1 VASRRARLTRPA
13 AALAAALALAAC
25 TAGVPRT
32 GEVVTVSPMQAPP
45 ATTDT
50 AAIEEGSGPAAGLSD
65 TQVAQGFMSAM
76 NTVKPETIERWV
88 MPKAAADQ
96 VRAWS
101 ERTTVNVYRSFQPD
115 PTVVEGGKR
124 IVPVRL
130 DMVGQLE
137 RGREWTPRSDE
148 DVFRLELQKTGAE
161 WRVANPGKE
170 LWVRDVD
177 FKKLYTPV
185 EMFLVPPGGAG
196 GHRLAP
202 VPVFVRR
209 APPGTPAP
217 EVLEARA
224 RDAVRCLLEGPEG
237 RYVHL
242 TSAIPLNT
250 GLRSLVYDGGVVTV
264 DLSSRFTDTNSG
276 GSGELRV
283 GQLVWTITRLIQTA
297 QVRILVEGKQVGTV
311 GLDSFQAAG
320 HLQRNQ
326 QPIAGLWPQRSNAA
340 DADRVLFAR
349 GGELYTIPPQPN
361 QKPNVIGF
369 NAPSPK
375 SAPTWSPDHR
385 WIAFLAT
392 SGQDQVMWLLQPG
405 AEAFPTSLLGRRLSP
420 PSWSADSSR
429 LYVLTSTPSG
439 TQLVEVTRRTLGVIE
454 RDLPALPG
462 GMRPT
467 SLAVSPDGA
476 WVLAVAD
483 RGNPQPDDGGGQL
496 FLGRFGPR
504 GVLSWLNQ
512 PIAPG
517 LGRVFSPV
525 WVDALTV
532 AFLAETENKDD
543 VGRLWMM
550 KRDGWDPTPILNAD
564 PEGAGVPDIGR
575 QLTVDPSGSGFI
587 FTVRTPTGASLW
599 MVDRQGISPRPL
611 TLPTAKEFDTD
622 PSFASR

>member
-1 VASRRARLTRPA
+1 VASRRTRLARPA
-13 AALAAALALAAC
+13 AALAAALALASC

-45 ATTDT
+45 PATEPG
-50 AAIEEGSGPAAGLSD
+50 AIEEGGGPAGGLFD

-76 NTVKPETIERWV
+76 NTLRPETIERWV
-88 MPKAAADQ
+88 MPKARDQ

-101 ERTTVNVYRSFQPD
+101 ARTTVNVYHSFQPD
-115 PTVVEGGKR
+115 LPVVEDGKR

-130 DMVGQLE
+130 DMVGRLE
-137 RGREWTPRSDE
+137 RGHEWSPRSDE
-148 DVFRLELQKTGAE
+148 DVFRLEVQKAGAE

-185 EMFLVPPGGAG
+185 EMFLVPGGDG
-196 GHRLAP
+196 RRLAP

-217 EVLEARA
+217 DVLQARA
-224 RDAVRCLLEGPEG
+224 RDAVVCLLEGPTG

-242 TSAIPLNT
+242 TSAIPANT
-250 GLRSLVYDGGVVTV
+250 KLRSLVYDGGVVTV
-264 DLSSRFTDTNSG
+264 DLSSRFTDASTG

-283 GQLVWTITRLIQTA
+283 GQLVWTINRLVQTA
-297 QVRILVEGKQVGTV
+297 QVRILVEGRRLGSI
-311 GLDSFQAAG
+311 GLDSFPG
-320 HLQRNQ
+320 GGPWQRNR
-326 QPIAGLWPQRSNAA
+326 PEIADLWPQRSSAT

-349 GGELYTIPPQPN
+349 AGELYTIPPQPN
-361 QKPNVIGF
+361 QKPVVIGV

-385 WIAFLAT
+385 WIAFLSA
-392 SGQDQVMWLLQPG
+392 SGQDQVLWLLQPG
-405 AEAFPTSLLGRRLSP
+405 AQAFPTSLLGRLSP

-429 LYVLTSTPSG
+429 VYVLTRTQSG
-439 TQLVEVTRRTLGVIE
+439 TQLVEVTRRTLGVVG
-454 RDLPALPG
+454 RDLPPLPG

-476 WVLAVAD
+476 WVLAVAVHGD
-483 RGNPQPDDGGGQL
+483 PQPGDGGQL
-496 FLGRFGPR
+496 FLGRFGPE
-504 GVLSWLNQ
+504 GVLGWYNR

-532 AFLAETENKDD
+532 AFIAETDNKDD
-543 VGRLWMM
+543 TGRLWMM
-550 KRDGWDPTPILNAD
+550 KRDGWDPTPVLNAD
-564 PEGAGVPDIGR
+564 PEGATVPDIGR
-575 QLTVDPSGSGFI
+575 QLTVDPSGSSFI
-587 FTVRTPTGASLW
+587 FTVRSPTGASLW

>member
-1 VASRRARLTRPA
+1 VVSRGRDLTRLA

-32 GEVVTVSPMQAPP
+32 GEVVTVSPIQPP
-45 ATTDT
+45 ATDT
-50 AAIEEGSGPAAGLSD
+50 AALEEGGGPAAGLSD
-65 TQVAQGFMSAM
+65 TLVAQGFMSAM
-76 NTVKPETIERWV
+76 NTAKPERIQRWV
-88 MPKAAADQ
+88 MPKAIDQ

-101 ERTTVNVYRSFQPD
+101 ARTTVNVYHSFQPD
-115 PTVVEGGKR
+115 PLVVEDDKR

-130 DMVGQLE
+130 DMVGRLE

-148 DVFRLELQKTGAE
+148 DIFRMELQKAGAE

-185 EMFLVPPGGAG
+185 EMFLVPPNGAAG
-196 GHRLAP
+196 RRLAP

-224 RDAVRCLLEGPEG
+224 RAAVRCLLEGPEG

-250 GLRSLVYDGGVVTV
+250 KLRSLVYDGGVVTV

-297 QVRILVEGKQVGTV
+297 QVRVLVEGKQVGTV

-320 HLQRNQ
+320 RLQRNE
-326 QPIAGLWPQRSNAA
+326 QPIAGLWPQRSSAA
-340 DADRVLFAR
+340 DADKVLFAR
-349 GGELYTIPPQPN
+349 GGEIYTIPPQPN
-361 QKPNVIGF
+361 QKPDVIGF

-375 SAPTWSPDHR
+375 SAPTWSPDHH
-385 WIAFLAT
+385 WIAFLSA
-392 SGQDQVMWLLQPG
+392 SGQDQQVWMLQPG
-405 AEAFPTSLLGRRLSP
+405 AQAFPTTLTGRLSP

-429 LYVLTSTPSG
+429 LYVLTRNQGG
-439 TQLVEVTRRTLGVIE
+439 TQLVEVTRRTLGVDE
-454 RDLPALPG
+454 RDLPTLPG

-483 RGNPQPDDGGGQL
+483 HGDPQPSDRGGQL
-496 FLGRFGPR
+496 FLGRFSPR
-504 GVLSWLNQ
+504 GVLGWYNR

-532 AFLAETENKDD
+532 AFIAETDNKDD
-543 VGRLWMM
+543 VARLWMM

-564 PEGAGVPDIGR
+564 PEGAGVPDIGH

-587 FTVRTPTGASLW
+587 FTVRTPTGSSLW

>member
-1 VASRRARLTRPA
+1 VARSLRPA

-32 GEVVTVSPMQAPP
+32 GEVVTVGPMPAPTP
-45 ATTDT
+45 TVDPSTL
-50 AAIEEGSGPAAGLSD
+50 EEDGAPAAGLSD
-65 TQVAQGFMSAM
+65 IHVAQGFMTAM
-76 NTVKPETIERWV
+76 NTLRPERVERWV
-88 MPKAAADQ
+88 TSKAGVQ

-101 ERTTVNVYRSFQPD
+101 DRTTVNVYRSFQPD
-115 PTVVEGGKR
+115 PPVVEQGRR

-137 RGREWTPRSDE
+137 RGREWAPRSDE
-148 DVFRLELQKTGAE
+148 EILDLELQKAGAE

-177 FKKLYTPV
+177 FKKLFTPV
-185 EMFLVPPGGAG
+185 EMFLAPPDGAG
-196 GHRLAP
+196 GRRLAP

-209 APPGTPAP
+209 APAGTPAP

-224 RDAVRCLLEGPEG
+224 RDAVRCLLVGPEG
-237 RYVHL
+237 RFVHL
-242 TSAIPLNT
+242 DSAIPRST
-250 GLRSLVYDGGVVTV
+250 QLRSLVYEGDIVTV
-264 DLSSRFTDTNSG
+264 DLSRRFTATSTG

-283 GQLVWTITRLIQTA
+283 GQLVWTINRLIQTA
-297 QVRILVEGKQVGTV
+297 QVRILVEGKPLGSI
-311 GLDSFQAAG
+311 GLDSFQGGARW
-320 HLQRNQ
+320 QRSR
-326 QPIAGLWPQRSNAA
+326 QPIADLWPQRSSPAAA
-340 DADRVLFAR
+340 DRLLFAR
-349 GGELYTIPPQPN
+349 GGELYTIPPEPN
-361 QKPNVIGF
+361 QKPEVLGY
-369 NAPSPK
+369 NATSPK

-385 WIAFLAT
+385 WIAFLSA
-392 SGQDQVMWLLQPG
+392 SGQEQQVWMLQAG
-405 AEAFPTSLLGRRLSP
+405 TQGGQAFPTSLTGRLSAP
-420 PSWSADSSR
+420 TWSVDSSR
-429 LYVLTSTPSG
+429 VYVLTRTQVG
-439 TQLVEVTRRTLGVIE
+439 TRLAEVTRRTLGVDE
-454 RDLPALPG
+454 RDLPPLPG
-462 GMRPT
+462 GMQPT

-483 RGNPQPDDGGGQL
+483 RGDPKPSEGGQL
-496 FLGRFGPR
+496 FLGRFSPR
-504 GVLSWLNQ
+504 GVLGWYNR

-532 AFLAETENKDD
+532 AFIAETDNKDD

-550 KRDGWDPTPILNAD
+550 RRDGWDPTPVLNAD
-564 PEGAGVPDIGR
+564 PEGAGVPLIGR
-575 QLTVDPSGSGFI
+575 QLTVDPSGSSFI
-587 FTVRTPTGASLW
+587 FTVRTPTGSSLY

>member
-1 VASRRARLTRPA
+1 VASRRTRRTRPA

-32 GEVVTVSPMQAPP
+32 GDVVTVSPMQTAPL
-45 ATTDT
+45 TTDT
-50 AAIEEGSGPAAGLSD
+50 AALEEGGGPAAGLSD
-65 TQVAQGFMSAM
+65 TQVAPGFMSAM
-76 NTVKPETIERWV
+76 NTVKPETIQRWV
-88 MPKAAADQ
+88 MPKAADQ

-101 ERTTVNVYRSFQPD
+101 ERTTVNVYHSFQPD
-115 PTVVEGGKR
+115 PPVVEDGKR

-130 DMVGQLE
+130 DMVGRLE

-148 DVFRLELQKTGAE
+148 DVLRLELQKAGAE

-170 LWVRDVD
+170 LWVRDID

-209 APPGTPAP
+209 APPGTSAP
-217 EVLEARA
+217 EILEARA
-224 RDAVRCLLEGPEG
+224 RDAVRSLLEGPEG
-237 RYVHL
+237 RFVHL

-250 GLRSLVYDGGVVTV
+250 RLRSLVYEGGVVTV
-264 DLSSRFTDTNSG
+264 DLSSRFTDTSTG

-320 HLQRNQ
+320 NLQRSR
-326 QPIAGLWPQRSNAA
+326 QPIAALWPQRSSPA

-349 GGELYTIPPQPN
+349 LGELYTIPPQPN
-361 QKPNVIGF
+361 QKPDVIGV

-385 WIAFLAT
+385 WIAFLSA
-392 SGQDQVMWLLQPG
+392 SGQDQQVWMLSPG
-405 AEAFPTSLLGRRLSP
+405 APAFPTSLIGRLSQ
-420 PSWSADSSR
+420 PSWSADSSC
-429 LYVLTSTPSG
+429 LYVLNRTSSG
-439 TQLVEVTRRTLGVIE
+439 TKLVEVTRRTLGVVE

-483 RGNPQPDDGGGQL
+483 HGDPQPGEGGQL
-496 FLGRFGPR
+496 FLGRFGPT
-504 GVLSWLNQ
+504 GVLSWYNR

-517 LGRVFSPV
+517 LGKVFSPV
-525 WVDALTV
+525 WVDPLTV
-532 AFLAETENKDD
+532 AFIAETDNKDD

-564 PEGAGVPDIGR
+564 PEGASVPEIGR

>member
-1 VASRRARLTRPA
+1 VASRRTRLARLA
-13 AALAAALALAAC
+13 AGLAALALASC

-32 GEVVTVSPMQAPP
+32 GEVVTVSPIQPP
-45 ATTDT
+45 SPAAD
-50 AAIEEGSGPAAGLSD
+50 AGAIEEGSGPAAGLSD

-88 MPKAAADQ
+88 MPKASDQ
-96 VRAWS
+96 VRTWS
-101 ERTTVNVYRSFQPD
+101 ARTTVNVYHSFQPD
-115 PTVVEGGKR
+115 PPVVQDGKR

-130 DMVGQLE
+130 DMVGRLE

-148 DVFRLELQKTGAE
+148 DIFRLELQKAGAE

-170 LWVRDVD
+170 LWVRDLD

-185 EMFLVPPGGAG
+185 EMFLVPAGGAG
-196 GHRLAP
+196 GRRLAP

-209 APPGTPAP
+209 APAGTPAP
-217 EVLEARA
+217 EVLQARA
-224 RDAVRCLLEGPEG
+224 RDAVVCVLDGPDG

-250 GLRSLVYDGGVVTV
+250 KLRSLVYDGGIVTV
-264 DLSSRFTDTNSG
+264 DLSSRFTDTSTG

-283 GQLVWTITRLIQTA
+283 GQLVWTIIRLIQTA
-297 QVRILVEGKQVGTV
+297 QVRILVEGRQLGSI
-311 GLDSFQAAG
+311 GLDSFQG
-320 HLQRNQ
+320 GGPWQRNRP
-326 QPIAGLWPQRSNAA
+326 PIAELWPQRSSVT
-340 DADRVLFAR
+340 DANQVLFAR
-349 GGELYTIPPQPN
+349 GGEIWTVPPEPN
-361 QKPNVIGF
+361 QEPKVIGF

-375 SAPTWSPDHR
+375 AAPTWSPDHR
-385 WIAFLAT
+385 WIALLSS
-392 SGQDQVMWLLQPG
+392 SGRDQVMWLLQPG
-405 AEAFPTSLLGRRLSP
+405 FDAFPTSLLGRLSP

-429 LYVLTSTPSG
+429 LYVLNRTQSG
-439 TQLVEVTRRTLGVIE
+439 TQLVEVTRRTLGVVGLE
-454 RDLPALPG
+454 LPTLPG

-483 RGNPQPDDGGGQL
+483 HGDPQPGDGGQL
-496 FLGRFGPR
+496 FLGRFGPE
-504 GVLSWLNQ
+504 GVLGWYNR

-525 WVDALTV
+525 WVDAVTV
-532 AFLAETENKDD
+532 AFIAETDNKDD
-543 VGRLWMM
+543 IGRLWVM
-550 KRDGWDPTPILNAD
+550 KRDGWDPTPVLNAD
-564 PEGAGVPDIGR
+564 PEATTVVDIGR
-575 QLTVDPSGSGFI
+575 QLTVDPSGSSFI
-587 FTVRTPTGASLW
+587 FTVPSQSGASLW
-599 MVDRQGISPRPL
+599 MVDRQGISPHPL

>member
-1 VASRRARLTRPA
+1 VASRRKGPARLA
-13 AALAAALALAAC
+13 AALAAALALASC

-32 GEVVTVSPMQAPP
+32 GEVVTVSPMQPPP
-45 ATTDT
+45 AAAD
-50 AAIEEGSGPAAGLSD
+50 AGAIEEGGGPAAGLFD

-76 NTVKPETIERWV
+76 NTVKPETIQRWV
-88 MPKAAADQ
+88 MPKVADE
-96 VRAWS
+96 VRTWS
-101 ERTTVNVYRSFQPD
+101 AQTAVNVYRAFQPD
-115 PTVVEGGKR
+115 PPVVEDGRR

-130 DMVGQLE
+130 DMVGRLE
-137 RGREWTPRSDE
+137 RGHEWTPRSDE
-148 DVFRLELQKTGAE
+148 DVFPLELQKVGAE

-170 LWVRDVD
+170 LWVRDVE

-185 EMFLVPPGGAG
+185 EMFLVPAGGAG
-196 GHRLAP
+196 RRLAP
-202 VPVFVRR
+202 VPLFVRR
-209 APPGTPAP
+209 APAGTPSP

-224 RDAVRCLLEGPEG
+224 RDAVLCLLEGPQG

-242 TSAIPLNT
+242 TSAIPVNT
-250 GLRSLVYDGGVVTV
+250 KLRSLVYDGGIVTV
-264 DLSSRFTDTNSG
+264 DLSSRFTDTSTG

-283 GQLVWTITRLIQTA
+283 GQLVWTISRLIQTA
-297 QVRILVEGKQVGTV
+297 QVRILVEGRQLGSI
-311 GLDSFQAAG
+311 GLDSFHG
-320 HLQRNQ
+320 GGRWQRNRKE
-326 QPIAGLWPQRSNAA
+326 IADLWPQRSSA
-340 DADRVLFAR
+340 DAGQVLFAR
-349 GGELYTIPPQPN
+349 AGELYTIPPQPN
-361 QKPNVIGF
+361 QTPEVIGF

-385 WIAFLAT
+385 WIAFLSA
-392 SGQDQVMWLLQPG
+392 SGQDQQVWLLRPG
-405 AEAFPTSLLGRRLSP
+405 SLAFPTSLLGRLSP

-429 LYVLTSTPSG
+429 LYVLNRAQSG
-439 TQLVEVTRRTLGVIE
+439 TQLVEVTPRTLGAVV

-483 RGNPQPDDGGGQL
+483 HGDPQPGDGGQL
-496 FLGRFGPR
+496 FLGRFSSK
-504 GVLSWLNQ
+504 GVLGWYNR

-532 AFLAETENKDD
+532 AFIAETDNKDD
-543 VGRLWMM
+543 VGRLWVM

-564 PEGAGVPDIGR
+564 PEVATVYDIGS
-575 QLTVDPSGSGFI
+575 QLTVDPSGSSFI
-587 FTVRTPTGASLW
+587 FTVRSQIGTSLW

>member
-1 VASRRARLTRPA
+1 VASRRTRLARPA

-45 ATTDT
+45 TATDD
-50 AAIEEGSGPAAGLSD
+50 AAVEEGGGPAAGLSD

-76 NTVKPETIERWV
+76 NTVRPEMIERWV
-88 MPKAAADQ
+88 MPKAAEQ

-101 ERTTVNVYRSFQPD
+101 ERTAVNVYHSVQPD
-115 PTVVEGGKR
+115 PPVVEDGRR

-130 DMVGQLE
+130 DMVGRLE

-148 DVFRLELQKTGAE
+148 DVIRLELQKVGAE

-185 EMFLVPPGGAG
+185 EMFLVPPGGAA

-202 VPVFVRR
+202 VPVFARR
-209 APPGTPAP
+209 AAPGTPAP

-224 RDAVRCLLEGPEG
+224 RDAVRSLLEGPEG

-250 GLRSLVYDGGVVTV
+250 TLRSLVYESGVVTV
-264 DLSSRFTDTNSG
+264 DLSSRFTDTDSG

-297 QVRILVEGKQVGTV
+297 QVRILVEGRQVGTV
-311 GLDSFQAAG
+311 GMDSFHAAG

-326 QPIAGLWPQRSNAA
+326 EPIAGLWPQRSSVA
-340 DADRVLFAR
+340 DADTVLFAR

-361 QKPNVIGF
+361 QKPDVIGF
-369 NAPSPK
+369 DAPSPK

-385 WIAFLAT
+385 WIAFLSA
-392 SGQDQVMWLLQPG
+392 SGRDQQVWMLQPG
-405 AEAFPTSLLGRRLSP
+405 AQAFPTSLTGRLSP
-420 PSWSADSSR
+420 PSWSADSSH
-429 LYVLTSTPSG
+429 LYVLKRTPSG
-439 TQLVEVTRRTLGVIE
+439 TRLVEVTRRTLGVVE

-483 RGNPQPDDGGGQL
+483 HGDPQPGDGGQL

-504 GVLSWLNQ
+504 GVLGWHNR

-532 AFLAETENKDD
+532 AFIAETDSQDD

-550 KRDGWDPTPILNAD
+550 KRDGWEPTAVLNAD
-564 PEGAGVPDIGR
+564 PEGAGVPELGH

-587 FTVRTPTGASLW
+587 FTVGTPTGASLW

>member
-1 VASRRARLTRPA
+1 VASRRTRLARPA
-13 AALAAALALAAC
+13 AALAAALALASC

-32 GEVVTVSPMQAPP
+32 GEVVTVRPMPPP
-45 ATTDT
+45 ATEPG
-50 AAIEEGSGPAAGLSD
+50 AIEEGGGPAAGLFD

-76 NTVKPETIERWV
+76 NTLRPETIERWV
-88 MPKAAADQ
+88 MPKARDQ

-101 ERTTVNVYRSFQPD
+101 ARTTVNVYHSFQPD
-115 PTVVEGGKR
+115 LPVVEDGKR

-130 DMVGQLE
+130 DMVGRLE
-137 RGREWTPRSDE
+137 RGHEWSPRSDE
-148 DVFRLELQKTGAE
+148 DVFRLEVQKTGAE

-185 EMFLVPPGGAG
+185 EMFLVPDGAAR
-196 GHRLAP
+196 RLAP

-217 EVLEARA
+217 EVLQARA
-224 RDAVRCLLEGPEG
+224 RDAVVSLLEGPTG

-242 TSAIPLNT
+242 TSAIPANT
-250 GLRSLVYDGGVVTV
+250 KLRSLVYDGDVVTV
-264 DLSSRFTDTNSG
+264 DLSSRFTDASTG
-276 GSGELRV
+276 GAGELRV
-283 GQLVWTITRLIQTA
+283 GQLVWTINRLVQTA
-297 QVRILVEGKQVGTV
+297 QVRILVEGRRLGSI
-311 GLDSFQAAG
+311 GLDSFPG
-320 HLQRNQ
+320 GGPWQRNRAE
-326 QPIAGLWPQRSNAA
+326 IADLWPQRSSAT

-349 GGELYTIPPQPN
+349 DGELYTIPPQPN
-361 QKPNVIGF
+361 QKPVVIGV

-385 WIAFLAT
+385 WIAFLSA
-392 SGQDQVMWLLQPG
+392 SGQDQVLWLLQPG
-405 AEAFPTSLLGRRLSP
+405 AQAFPTSLLGRLSP

-429 LYVLTSTPSG
+429 VYVLTRTQSG
-439 TQLVEVTRRTLGVIE
+439 TQLVEVTRRTLGVVG
-454 RDLPALPG
+454 RDLPPLPG

-476 WVLAVAD
+476 WVLAVAVHGD
-483 RGNPQPDDGGGQL
+483 PQPGDGGQL
-496 FLGRFGPR
+496 FLGRFGPE
-504 GVLSWLNQ
+504 GVLGWYNR

-532 AFLAETENKDD
+532 AFIAKTDNKDD
-543 VGRLWMM
+543 TGRLWVM
-550 KRDGWDPTPILNAD
+550 KRDGWDPTPVLNAD
-564 PEGAGVPDIGR
+564 PEVATVYDIGR
-575 QLTVDPSGSGFI
+575 QLTVDPSGSSFI
-587 FTVRTPTGASLW
+587 FTVRSPTGASLW

>member
-1 VASRRARLTRPA
+1 VASRRTRRARPA
-13 AALAAALALAAC
+13 AALAAALALASC

-45 ATTDT
+45 PATE
-50 AAIEEGSGPAAGLSD
+50 AGAIEEGGGPAAGLFD

-88 MPKAAADQ
+88 MPKARDQ

-101 ERTTVNVYRSFQPD
+101 ARPTVNVYRSFQPD
-115 PTVVEGGKR
+115 PPVVEDGKR

-130 DMVGQLE
+130 DMVGRLE
-137 RGREWTPRSDE
+137 RGHEWSPRSDE
-148 DVFRLELQKTGAE
+148 DIFRLELQKAGAE

-170 LWVRDVD
+170 LWVREVD

-185 EMFLVPPGGAG
+185 EMFLVPDGGG
-196 GHRLAP
+196 RRLAP
-202 VPVFVRR
+202 VPLFVRR

-217 EVLEARA
+217 EVLQARA
-224 RDAVRCLLEGPEG
+224 RDAVVCLLEGPSG

-242 TSAIPLNT
+242 TSAIPPNT
-250 GLRSLVYDGGVVTV
+250 KLRSLVYDGGVVTV
-264 DLSSRFTDTNSG
+264 DLSSRFTDTRTG

-283 GQLVWTITRLIQTA
+283 GQLVWTINRLVQTA
-297 QVRILVEGKQVGTV
+297 QVRILVEGRRLGSI
-311 GLDSFQAAG
+311 GLDSFQG
-320 HLQRNQ
+320 GGPWQRNR
-326 QPIAGLWPQRSNAA
+326 PEIADLWPQRSSAT

-349 GGELYTIPPQPN
+349 DGELYTIPPQPN
-361 QKPNVIGF
+361 QKPDVIGF

-385 WIAFLAT
+385 WIAFLSA
-392 SGQDQVMWLLQPG
+392 SGQDQVLWLLQPG
-405 AEAFPTSLLGRRLSP
+405 AQAFPTSLLGRLSP

-429 LYVLTSTPSG
+429 VYVLTRTQSG
-439 TQLVEVTRRTLGVIE
+439 TQLVEVTRRTLGAVE
-454 RDLPALPG
+454 RDLPPLPG

-483 RGNPQPDDGGGQL
+483 HGDPRPGDGGQL
-496 FLGRFGPR
+496 FLGRFGPE
-504 GVLSWLNQ
+504 GVLGWYNR

-532 AFLAETENKDD
+532 AFIAETDNKDD
-543 VGRLWMM
+543 VGRLWVM
-550 KRDGWDPTPILNAD
+550 KRDGWDPTAILNAD
-564 PEGAGVPDIGR
+564 PEGAAVPDIGR
-575 QLTVDPSGSGFI
+575 QLTVDPSGSSFI

-611 TLPTAKEFDTD
+611 TMPTAKEFDTD